1 MKMSIIKQ
9 TLFSL
14 LIPGAL
20 IFIARHP
27 AYSQFMQNRETVRV
41 NTSGYPPDIKKDY
54 RVFETKCGECHTLDK
69 SLKPSLPAV
78 QWATEVKRMQ
88 AMASSHISDKD
99 VQRILDFLNYDESNR
114 KAQLKSRATPNS
126 TNPHYAGPQLFSSL
140 GCDTCHT
147 ISGSGNGSQ
156 MSLSGVG
163 SRLSRDEIA
172 NVVKNGKAGTA
183 MPAVD
188 QGTTEQQLNELI
200 DYLASLR

>member
-54 RVFETKCGECHTLDK
+54 RVFGTKCGECHTLDK
-69 SLKPSLPAV
+69 SLKPSLPAT